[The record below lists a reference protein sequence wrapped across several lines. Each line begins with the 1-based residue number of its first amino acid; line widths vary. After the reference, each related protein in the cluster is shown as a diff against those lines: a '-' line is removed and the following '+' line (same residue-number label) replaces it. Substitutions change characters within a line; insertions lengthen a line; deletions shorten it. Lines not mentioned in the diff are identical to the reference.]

1 MAIFRGPD
9 IVRGGLIAYYDVASP
24 RCVDA
29 SSTLDT
35 NTRLNNLAGG
45 TMQMQ
50 PHDTTNGNMSFVID
64 NGAYV
69 YNQNGI
75 NAGSPGW
82 KSTENQL
89 RTDDFTF
96 ICWFKYTYG
105 SSNQRSNNIY
115 GGGFSGQTSFYL
127 SPGGTSS
134 SHGVLRYSD
143 AGSTNNYSR
152 TGAYGGNDNNWH
164 QFAAID
170 SGPDGA
176 HSTEVFI
183 DGVSFGTTTSNGSY
197 DTPDGSRQMVWGSWS
212 ITYGNFNGRSNC
224 FMYYNRALTS
234 TEVVH
239 NYNVTK
245 NRFQ

>member
-1 MAIFRGPD
+1 MGFNRGPK
-9 IVRGGLIAYYDVASP
+9 IVTDGLVAYFDVAST

-29 SSTLDT
+29 SQGLTSS
-35 NTRLNNLAGG
+35 TRLKNLAGG
-45 TMQMQ
+45 DLEMV
-50 PHDTTNGNMSFVID
+50 PYDTTNSNMSFVID
-64 NGAYV
+64 NGNYV
-69 YNQNGI
+69 YDQNGI
-75 NAGSPGW
+75 NGGYPGW
-82 KSTENQL
+82 YGSINQA

-115 GGGFSGQTSFYL
+115 GGGFSGRTSFYL

-143 AGSTNNYSR
+143 AGSANAYSR
-152 TGAYGGNDNNWH
+152 TGAYGGNDNTWH
-164 QFAAID
+164 QFAAVD

-183 DGVSFGTTTSNGSY
+183 DGVSKGTTTSNASF
-197 DTPDGSRQMVWGSWS
+197 DTPDGTGQFTWGSWS
-212 ITYGNFNGRSNC
+212 LTYGNMNARSNC
-224 FMYYNRALTS
+224 YMYYNRALS
-234 TEVVH
+234 DNEILQ
-239 NYNVTK
+239 NYNTIK